1 MAFLCVWQMFHMLTV
16 TVADSEMRQDM
27 KVEDEYCE
35 AMAS

>member
-1 MAFLCVWQMFHMLTV
+1 MFHMLTV
-16 TVADSEMRQDM
+16 AVADSEMLQDM